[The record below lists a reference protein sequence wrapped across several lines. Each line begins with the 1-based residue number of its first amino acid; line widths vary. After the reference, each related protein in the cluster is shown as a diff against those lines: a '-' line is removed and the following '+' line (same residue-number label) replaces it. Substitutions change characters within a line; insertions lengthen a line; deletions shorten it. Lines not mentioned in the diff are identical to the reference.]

1 VPLVEVRFREF
12 GQRQRMEVGNLRI
25 EGDRFNRLEVS
36 NDCFDQSGYRQ
47 FTEAAADMP
56 TNDLPDDPRQ
66 PSVWR
71 FASTRWSMVAAAG
84 RKESAEAR
92 AALAELCQTYWYPLY
107 AYARGRLARPDDAQ
121 DLTQDFF
128 AQLLEK
134 DYLQDADPRRGKFR
148 SFLLTAFQRF
158 LAKEHARS
166 TAQKRGGHRRPL
178 SLEFQH
184 GEHRYRHEPAD
195 LTTPETLYERRWA
208 LTLLEQALARLRQEF
223 TASGKERLFEALKG
237 TLTGDGTDE
246 PYERIGRDLGLSESA
261 IKTAAHRMRRRF
273 RELLRAEVAQTVAA
287 PEEVEDEL
295 RDLFAA
301 VRREKSQADR

>member
-1 VPLVEVRFREF
+1 
-12 GQRQRMEVGNLRI
+12 MEVGILKFN
-25 EGDRFNRLEVS
+25 GDSFNRFEVS
-36 NDCFDQSGYRQ
+36 NDCFDQSVYRQ
-47 FTEAAADMP
+47 FAEAAADMS
-56 TNDLPDDPRQ
+56 TYDLPDDPR
-66 PSVWR
+66 PLSGWR
-71 FASTRWSMVAAAG
+71 FASTRWSIVAAAG

-92 AALAELCQTYWYPLY
+92 AALAVLCQTYWYPLY
-107 AYARGRLARPDDAQ
+107 AYARRRLARPDDAR
-121 DLTQDFF
+121 DLTQEFF

-134 DYLQDADPRRGKFR
+134 DYLQDADSRRGKFR

-237 TLTGDGTDE
+237 TLTGDGTGE

-261 IKTAAHRMRRRF
+261 VKTAAHRLRRHYQ
-273 RELLRAEVAQTVAA
+273 ELLRAEVAQTVAS

-295 RDLFAA
+295 RDMFAA
-301 VRREKSQADR
+301 VRREKSWAGR